1 MTGDAAP
8 AQWAETAERA
18 ARAAGAELMRM
29 RGAPGSVVLKDVR
42 VDVTSSADLAAQRA
56 VTAVIRGAHPDHVVI
71 GEEHDGEQ
79 EKKKKATDG
88 PVWFVDPLDGTRNY
102 LNGVGYFCTSVA
114 VTVGS
119 EVVAG
124 AVYDP
129 THDELYRA
137 SRGGGA
143 TCNGAALR
151 VSVTPQVSEALV
163 VTQAQ
168 SSDPAVIAE
177 FLDLMGVLMNA
188 TAGVRFPGAPAL
200 VLAHVAAGRYTAY
213 CERVMDPWDVAA
225 GRLLVEEAGGRFTDF
240 HGRPVGTARTDV
252 VASNGLVH
260 DALLAT
266 ITSRA
271 TAEEAAS

>member
-1 MTGDAAP
+1 MTGSRVTGEVGR
-8 AQWAETAERA
+8 WADTAERA
-18 ARAAGAELMRM
+18 ARAAGAELMRL
-29 RGAPGSVVLKDVR
+29 RGTPVGVTLKDAR
-42 VDVTSSADLAAQRA
+42 VDVTSSADLAAQAA
-56 VTAVIRGAHPDHVVI
+56 VTAVIRRAHPGHVVI
-71 GEEHDGEQ
+71 GEEHDGER
-79 EKKKKATDG
+79 ETATDG

-102 LNGVGYFCTSVA
+102 LNGVPFFCTSVA
-114 VTVGS
+114 VAVGS

-143 TCNGAALR
+143 TCNGAPLR
-151 VSVTPQVSEALV
+151 VSETGRIGEALV

-168 SSDPAVIAE
+168 SSDPAVIAA

-213 CERVMDPWDVAA
+213 CERIMDPWDVAA

-240 HGRPVGTARTDV
+240 HGRHVGTGLADV

-260 DALLAT
+260 DALLAA
-266 ITSRA
+266 ITSGT